1 MITKAQARSLAIR
14 YHAYMEARMA
24 DDYMGILVWGPM
36 LEETQQQ
43 IDYVM
48 VKNIT
53 EAVQF
58 ARLQVKQ
65 AA

>member
-1 MITKAQARSLAIR
+1 
-14 YHAYMEARMA
+14 
-24 DDYMGILVWGPM
+24 M
-36 LEETQQQ
+36 LEEIQKQV
-43 IDYVM
+43 DYEM
-48 VKNIT
+48 VKNIP

>member
-36 LEETQQQ
+36 LEEIQKQV
-43 IDYVM
+43 DYEM
-48 VKNIT
+48 VKNIP